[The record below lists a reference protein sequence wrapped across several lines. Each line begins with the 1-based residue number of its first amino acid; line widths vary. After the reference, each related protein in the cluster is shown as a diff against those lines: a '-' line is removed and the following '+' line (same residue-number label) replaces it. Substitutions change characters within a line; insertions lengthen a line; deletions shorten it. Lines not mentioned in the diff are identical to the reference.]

1 MAYSTITT
9 TTATSTPT
17 PQLSLRLATL
27 SDLDACAAVSSL
39 AYRDTVF
46 YRWLCPHT
54 SAFPEDFIGM
64 WKRRHARVLADKH
77 WFTVVCQELCPQD
90 NTQKIVG
97 VSEWQRN
104 GKGKERVWETNG
116 DVEAKDAAM
125 KTLLASTTAIVNRA
139 FSYERN
145 DLLNAWGARHPST
158 PEADDPHWYLNLL
171 AVDPAMQRRG
181 IGEMLSRW
189 GMDRAEREGLYV
201 TLHATEE
208 GGRLYRRLGFVVTGK
223 LVRDIEGTTEGE
235 LDADGMRWSPTHDS
249 RGDHG
254 TPMS

>member
-1 MAYSTITT
+1 MAHMAKTT
-9 TTATSTPT
+9 TTPT
-17 PQLSLRLATL
+17 RYLIIRLATL

-46 YRWLCPHT
+46 YRWLCPYS
-54 SAFPEDFIGM
+54 SAFPEDFTGM

-77 WFTVVCQELCPQD
+77 WFTVVCEELCPQD

-97 VSEWQRN
+97 VSEWQRK

-125 KTLLASTTAIVNRA
+125 ATLLATTTAIVNRA

-145 DLLNAWGARHPST
+145 DPLNAWGARQPST
-158 PEADDPHWYLNLL
+158 PEVEHPHWYLNLL
-171 AVDPAMQRRG
+171 AVDPAMQRKG

-189 GMDRAEREGLYV
+189 GMDRAERDGLYV
-201 TLHATEE
+201 TLYATED

-223 LVRDIEGTTEGE
+223 LVRDVEGTTDGE
-235 LDADGMRWSPTHDS
+235 LDADEMRWGAIHVPCSDPVTL
-249 RGDHG
+249 
-254 TPMS
+254 MS